1 MDEIQ
6 FSRRVL
12 YKSSV
17 VVGDLKTGKY
27 SLRVKVKS
35 VQDSNSTNNCSYA
48 LVQLRSI
55 SESSHISSAKMN
67 ADSKITVNGTEEL
80 GTLPLDGDLK
90 EAQKLI
96 KDQCLAGN
104 DIDAIYNPELTCWE
118 FVCKQ
123 NKVTSVP

>member
-1 MDEIQ
+1 ME
-6 FSRRVL
+6 FSRKVV

-55 SESSHISSAKMN
+55 SESSHISSAKMD
-67 ADSKITVNGTEEL
+67 ADSKITINGSEEL
-80 GTLPLDGDLK
+80 GTLPLDNGLEGAK
-90 EAQKLI
+90 NLI
-96 KDQCLAGN
+96 HDQCLAGN

>member
-1 MDEIQ
+1 ME
-6 FSRRVL
+6 FSRKVV

-55 SESSHISSAKMN
+55 SESSKISIAKMDT
-67 ADSKITVNGTEEL
+67 DSKITVNGSEAL
-80 GTLPLDGDLK
+80 GKLPLDDLS
-90 EAQKLI
+90 EAKTLI
-96 KDQCLAGN
+96 SQSLTGN
-104 DIDAIYNPELTCWE
+104 ERDAIYNPELKCWE
-118 FVCKQ
+118 FVFKQ
-123 NKVTSVP
+123 NKITSVP

>member
-1 MDEIQ
+1 ME
-6 FSRRVL
+6 FSRKVV

-17 VVGDLKTGKY
+17 AVGDLKTGKY

-35 VQDSNSTNNCSYA
+35 VQDSKSTNNCSYA

-55 SESSHISSAKMN
+55 SESSHISSAKMG
-67 ADSKITVNGTEEL
+67 ADSKITINGSEEL
-80 GTLPLDGDLK
+80 GKLPPDDDFK
-90 EAQKLI
+90 EAKTLI
-96 KDQCLAGN
+96 RDQCLAGN

-118 FVCKQ
+118 FVFKQ